1 METPDIF
8 DENEETAVQ
17 TEGMMCAQQL
27 PKSMYSEKFDKLV
40 DKEYDWNQIKH
51 NYSEIQLE
59 SMPNWINRQQEI
71 DMSINTR
78 EEDDIDIEKLN
89 QYQRFTYNMINKY
102 NNEKKQLLM
111 ILLGKKKRKPV

>member
-8 DENEETAVQ
+8 DENEETSVK

-89 QYQRFTYNMINKY
+89 QYQRFTYNLINKY
-102 NNEKKQLLM
+102 NNEKKH
-111 ILLGKKKRKPV
+111 ILRI